1 MNLLYISEVHQVLE
15 WFKEYWLKS
24 SVRPPMYLTAKE
36 TLYAIITGFAALT
49 ILMSIIIFWA
59 YQQPSCWDL
68 HASEEQA
75 IINCEQ

>member
-1 MNLLYISEVHQVLE
+1 
-15 WFKEYWLKS
+15 
-24 SVRPPMYLTAKE
+24 MYLTAKE
-36 TLYAIITGFAALT
+36 ALYAIITATVSIA
-49 ILMSIIIFWA
+49 ILLGTIIFWA